1 MTNTGKKRTIN
12 VINGG
17 TYSEAVLF
25 HVSE

>member
-12 VINGG
+12 AINGG